1 MKGAPA
7 RCDNGESAGHGG
19 RLVQHRGM
27 HVCCRALLGLRICPL
42 HSLAGSAQAVT
53 AQRAELR
60 AGSRRQAHLYTAA
73 SGTLECHRAPQAAVS
88 ISGRLTTAC
97 RADRRGEREHRAPA
111 QGTGMSPGADPLA
124 GRPPTGPVP
133 PGAAGRRASRPPC
146 RAEAR
151 RRRSRWVSG
160 ASGAGGLPNQRV
172 CTAAAD
178 PCARWPPGLGCAT
191 FAPCKSGARLPAWL
205 HEFPP
210 THLAQGVTQRLS
222 GPPASPAARQPP
234 VARPACPHFEPPR
247 AHPPPSNLCKCLPR
261 RPLPPV

>member
-151 RRRSRWVSG
+151 RRRSRWVSA

-191 FAPCKSGARLPAWL
+191 FAPCKSGCTSPRLAARIPAHPSGPGCHPEVIWPASIPCCTPAAGRSPRLP
-205 HEFPP
+205 
-210 THLAQGVTQRLS
+210 
-222 GPPASPAARQPP
+222 
-234 VARPACPHFEPPR
+234 
-247 AHPPPSNLCKCLPR
+247 
-261 RPLPPV
+261 PL